1 MKPKIKFAFM
11 FILLAFGACEKEKP
25 LYDQV
30 MDIHDEVMPKMDEL
44 YQLKKGIQ
52 EKLVAIDSTQTEKRQ
67 QMETTIHL
75 LDSANEAMMVWMREF
90 NPPSETEGE
99 AYTQYMEAELG
110 KVKQMR
116 EVVLSALEQGK
127 KQN

>member
-1 MKPKIKFAFM
+1 ML
-11 FILLAFGACEKEKP
+11 ILLGLVACEKEKP

-52 EKLVAIDSTQTEKRQ
+52 EKLVATDSAQTEKRQ
-67 QMETTIHL
+67 QLETTIHL

-90 NPPSETEGE
+90 NPPNETEKE
-99 AYTQYMEAELG
+99 AYDQYMEAELS